1 MTSFPDTPLAH
12 RIADHIS
19 RSRQKGWYVLPGGAT
34 QLLPCITF
42 HEYMEACL
50 YDETYG
56 YYRAG
61 ETKVGKEGDFYT
73 SSAIGSVMSEVVS
86 RYALKLQSTLGL
98 PVVLAEWGAGTG
110 RLSAGIAASLRKL
123 TPQWEECFSQ
133 VLIDDHPG
141 HRKKVKESYLE
152 AELPGAPPVYSSSQS
167 LTYWQSRQSKG
178 SVLLIANE
186 LLDAFPVHRIVR
198 KGDAYKELG
207 VAVAPGQ
214 GFIYTEMPISNKDF
228 LEWLER
234 DGIVL
239 RDDQITE
246 LCPGARD
253 WLLQLGRLLYAG
265 DRVMLIDY
273 GYEADE
279 YAAEHRMQGT
289 LMTYLRH
296 QASDSPFR
304 HAGERDITAHVSF
317 SFIRSSA
324 EEAGF
329 RVDYYDTQKQFLLDN
344 GILELL
350 GSHDG
355 SNPFGEEARRNRA
368 VRQLLLS
375 DGMSESFK
383 VMILRKT

>member
-1 MTSFPDTPLAH
+1 MRSFPDTALAY
-12 RIADHIS
+12 RIADRINL
-19 RSRQKGWYVLPGGAT
+19 SRQEGWYELPGVET

-56 YYRAG
+56 YYRTG
-61 ETKVGKEGDFYT
+61 EARVGKEGDFYT
-73 SSAIGSVMSEVVS
+73 SSAIGSIMSEIVS
-86 RYALKLQSTLGL
+86 RYALTFQSTLGL
-98 PVVLAEWGAGTG
+98 PVVLTEWGAGTG

-123 TPQWEECFSQ
+123 TPQWESRFSQ
-133 VLIDDHPG
+133 RLIEDHPG
-141 HRKKVKESYLE
+141 HRAKVKASYDE
-152 AELPGAPPVYSSSQS
+152 AGLPTAPPVY
-167 LTYWQSRQSKG
+167 TSREYVMKRESREEQG
-178 SVLLIANE
+178 AVLVIANE
-186 LLDAFPVHRIVR
+186 LLDAFPVHRIIR
-198 KGDAYKELG
+198 KGETYRELG
-207 VAVAPGQ
+207 VAESPGH
-214 GFIYTEMPISNKDF
+214 GFVYAEMPLSDAVF
-228 LEWLER
+228 LAWLER
-234 DGIVL
+234 DGICL
-239 RDDQITE
+239 RDGQITE

-253 WLLQLGRLLYAG
+253 WLLQLGRLLHAG

-273 GYEADE
+273 GHEAEE

-289 LMTYLRH
+289 LMTYSRH
-296 QASDSPFR
+296 QASDSPFLS
-304 HAGERDITAHVSF
+304 AGERDITAHVSF

-344 GILELL
+344 DIFELL

-355 SNPFGEEARRNRA
+355 SNPFGEEAKRNRA

-383 VMILRKT
+383 VMIVEKT